1 MAFNKRLVFFPGLVF
16 IVVNAYSQS
25 SITINEYGTY
35 FIDNGI
41 VKKIPVKED
50 VGGGEFWG
58 KYIIL
63 DSDGFWFKCFYNMEN
78 GALSDLILPDTR
90 STDTNGFYRFG
101 RAGFFPI
108 KREGN
113 PNLIFYYDGIEYELN
128 PVTLKTIRIKV
139 YEDNENIYDSY
150 DLKDPKVRDE
160 LAYWTPWQGNIR
172 WERDPK
178 SAYINYYYGDN
189 FYLKVTLSKNL
200 NPKGCFISGGVTNQ
214 FVFSI
219 HDKDYSGK

>member
-25 SITINEYGTY
+25 SVTINKYGTY

-50 VGGGEFWG
+50 VGGGVFWG

-78 GALSDLILPDTR
+78 GALSDLLLPGTGYNR
-90 STDTNGFYRFG
+90 ERC
-101 RAGFFPI
+101 FFPI

-113 PNLIFYYDGIEYELN
+113 PNLIFYYDGIEYEMN
-128 PVTLKTIRIKV
+128 PVTLKTNRTKI
-139 YEDNENIYDSY
+139 YGSHENIYDSY
-150 DLKDPKVRDE
+150 DLKDPKIRDK
-160 LAYWTPWQGNIR
+160 LIYWTPWQGNIR

-178 SAYINYYYGDN
+178 TAHINYYYGDN

-219 HDKDYSGK
+219 HDKDYSGR